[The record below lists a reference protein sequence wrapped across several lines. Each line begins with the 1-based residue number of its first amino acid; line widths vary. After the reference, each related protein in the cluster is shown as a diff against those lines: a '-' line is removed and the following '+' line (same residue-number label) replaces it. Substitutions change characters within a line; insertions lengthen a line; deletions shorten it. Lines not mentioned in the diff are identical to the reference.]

1 MKSHFFSVQ
10 HRINSKSFS
19 AYSSG
24 FPDLDPAAL
33 FTMAKRQN
41 TKKKDNTE
49 GAILSAPAEKKKEGK
64 FTLSL
69 LVATFAFANR
79 LDPNQNQQNV

>member
-10 HRINSKSFS
+10 HRINSISFS

-24 FPDLDPAAL
+24 FPALDPAVLL
-33 FTMAKRQN
+33 FMAKRQN

-49 GAILSAPAEKKKEGK
+49 GAILSEPAEKKDRRKINL
-64 FTLSL
+64 FL
-69 LVATFAFANR
+69 A
-79 LDPNQNQQNV
+79 D